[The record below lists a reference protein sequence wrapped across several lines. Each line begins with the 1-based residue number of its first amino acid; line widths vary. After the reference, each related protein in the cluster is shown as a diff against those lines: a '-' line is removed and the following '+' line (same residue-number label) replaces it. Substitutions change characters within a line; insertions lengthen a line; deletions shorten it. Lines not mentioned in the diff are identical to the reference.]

1 MEILDALEELG
12 RSQGAEVRRDG
23 AILVVEWTLARRRS
37 GGGLRHLRY
46 RIQIEVDEPD
56 RTVLMA
62 ETLWERTSG
71 HTLDLGA
78 DLRAKDESYRIGT
91 VWEKSAWDA
100 QSGLLKAAYDVAFD
114 FAQLRHKLERICA
127 RRDYRLRQLIPV

>member
-1 MEILDALEELG
+1 MDILDALDELG
-12 RSQGAEVRRDG
+12 RAQGAEVRREG
-23 AILVVEWTLARRRS
+23 GILLVEWTVAKRRS
-37 GGGLRHLRY
+37 SGGLRHLRY
-46 RIQIEVDEPD
+46 RLQIEVDEPD

-91 VWEKSAWDA
+91 IWEKTAWET
-100 QSGLLKAAYDVAFD
+100 QSGHLKAAYDVAFD
-114 FAQLRHKLERICA
+114 FAQLRHKLERLCA
-127 RRDYRLRQLIPV
+127 RRDYKLRQLIPV